1 MPSLYER
8 YVPLTHEKPVPT
20 LAETRDRAIAENVE
34 LRQVN
39 AELRDA
45 LRLCVTRLEF
55 ADKHIDC
62 TAELLR
68 ARALLTK
75 VSR

>member
-1 MPSLYER
+1 MEEL
-8 YVPLTHEKPVPT
+8 LIPT
-20 LAETRDRAIAENVE
+20 LAETMNHSGAEQRDRAIAENGE

-39 AELRDA
+39 AELREA

-62 TAELLR
+62 TAELVR